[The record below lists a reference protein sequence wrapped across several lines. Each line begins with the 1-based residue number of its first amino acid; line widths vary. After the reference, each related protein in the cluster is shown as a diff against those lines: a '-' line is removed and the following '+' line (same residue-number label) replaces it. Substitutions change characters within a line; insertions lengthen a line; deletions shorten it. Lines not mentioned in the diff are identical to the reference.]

1 MNDDEIKDEI
11 DKDYQKLLDAARGID
26 TDSDEVN
33 NDSINDSNSE
43 KSTDESTSASNVI
56 DMMLGKQ
63 DEKTIDSETMIQET
77 QKRIWK
83 SLKQGIE
90 YDATV
95 DRSDAFL
102 RKHVNEKLHMVVLF
116 VDLVGSTNMSL
127 SLPEEKVAIII
138 SSFAQEMALAIKQHN
153 GYVLKF
159 VGDAVIG
166 YFMHTS
172 VLIAADNAVSCAQ
185 RMIQIME
192 QGVNPILNNYD
203 YPDLLLH
210 IGLDYGDNM
219 IVRYGSDK
227 EKSHV
232 DILGPTM
239 NIAAKIQSMAKPQQ
253 ILIGEDVYAKIH
265 PAMQKKFKKEIWSQ
279 SDWKYNNRK
288 TGKPYIVYSLDG

>member
-1 MNDDEIKDEI
+1 MNDDEITDEI
-11 DKDYQKLLDAARGID
+11 DKKYEKLLDAARGID
-26 TDSDEVN
+26 TTSDELN
-33 NDSINDSNSE
+33 EESGDESNSE
-43 KSTDESTSASNVI
+43 KSTGETSASNVV
-56 DMMLGKQ
+56 DMMLGKPA
-63 DEKTIDSETMIQET
+63 EKTIDSETMIQET

-83 SLKQGIE
+83 SLKHGIE

-102 RKHVNEKLHMVVLF
+102 RQHVNEKIHMVVLF
-116 VDLVGSTNMSL
+116 VDLVGSTNISL
-127 SLPEEKVAIII
+127 TLPEEKVAIII

-153 GYVLKF
+153 GFVLKF

-185 RMIQIME
+185 RMIQIMD

-253 ILIGEDVYAKIH
+253 ILIGHDVYEKIH
-265 PAMQKKFKKEIWSQ
+265 PSLQQKITKESWSK
-279 SDWKYNNRK
+279 SEWKYNDKR
-288 TGKPYIVYSLDG
+288 TGNPYTVYSLDG